1 VNDFTFAGRARW
13 YWSGDIRELIF
24 WRQLQPMEVG
34 MLGDGD
40 DAGHC
45 SNGLSADNYRDADPE
60 DRATFR
66 AWLRGVAVFY
76 LTVLLLSGAIA
87 ILSYKDVGLTQLAN
101 LYAHATAG
109 SAGNGNA
116 IVRPA
121 AKASGS
127 AWW

>member
-1 VNDFTFAGRARW
+1 
-13 YWSGDIRELIF
+13 
-24 WRQLQPMEVG
+24 

-45 SNGLSADNYRDADPE
+45 SNGLSAGNYRDADPE

-76 LTVLLLSGAIA
+76 ITVLTLSGAIA
-87 ILSYKDVGLTQLAN
+87 ILTYKEVGLTQLAT
-101 LYAHATAG
+101 LYAHVTSPA
-109 SAGNGNA
+109 SNGNGV
-116 IVRPA
+116 VRPPA
-121 AKASGS
+121 NASGS

>member
-1 VNDFTFAGRARW
+1 
-13 YWSGDIRELIF
+13 
-24 WRQLQPMEVG
+24 

-45 SNGLSADNYRDADPE
+45 SNGLSTGNYRMANPE

-76 LTVLLLSGAIA
+76 VTVLMLSGLLA
-87 ILSYKDVGLTQLAN
+87 ILSYRDVGLTQLAD

-109 SAGNGNA
+109 SASTGSTNSGNG
-116 IVRPA
+116 IIRPP

>member
-1 VNDFTFAGRARW
+1 
-13 YWSGDIRELIF
+13 
-24 WRQLQPMEVG
+24 MEAG

-45 SNGLSADNYRDADPE
+45 SNGLSANRFRMADPE

-66 AWLRGVAVFY
+66 RWLRGVAVFY
-76 LTVLLLSGAIA
+76 LTVLILCGAIA

-109 SAGNGNA
+109 SASNGASNGDSV
-116 IVRPA
+116 VRPP
-121 AKASGS
+121 AKASSS

>member
-1 VNDFTFAGRARW
+1 
-13 YWSGDIRELIF
+13 
-24 WRQLQPMEVG
+24 
-34 MLGDGD
+34 MLDDGD

-76 LTVLLLSGAIA
+76 AAVLILSGAIA
-87 ILSYKDVGLTQLAN
+87 ILTYKDVGLTQLAT
-101 LYAHATAG
+101 LYAHVTAG
-109 SAGNGNA
+109 PASNGNGVA
-116 IVRPA
+116 RPPVKA
-121 AKASGS
+121 AGS

>member
-1 VNDFTFAGRARW
+1 
-13 YWSGDIRELIF
+13 
-24 WRQLQPMEVG
+24 

-45 SNGLSADNYRDADPE
+45 SNGLSADNYHDADPE

-76 LTVLLLSGAIA
+76 AAVLMLSGAIA
-87 ILSYKDVGLTQLAN
+87 ILTYKDVGLTQLAD
-101 LYAHATAG
+101 LYSRATTGPAHGDGVA
-109 SAGNGNA
+109 
-116 IVRPA
+116 RPP
-121 AKASGS
+121 AKASG